1 MEPTIKELNVTK
13 TLLNPI
19 TFNGQEMTE
28 IEIKKLILR
37 PVIKRI
43 VFLIEKLD
51 RVIVYD
57 GEAEFEAHKEDS
69 DDTLISALLTKIDTD
84 YK

>member
-19 TFNGQEMTE
+19 TVNGKEVTE
-28 IEIKKLILR
+28 VTINKLILR

-43 VFLIEKLD
+43 VFLTEEFN
-51 RVIVYD
+51 RTIVFD
-57 GEAEFEAHKEDS
+57 GEVEFEAHKGDS
-69 DDTLISALLTKIDTD
+69 DDTLISAFLTKIDTD
-84 YK
+84 FK